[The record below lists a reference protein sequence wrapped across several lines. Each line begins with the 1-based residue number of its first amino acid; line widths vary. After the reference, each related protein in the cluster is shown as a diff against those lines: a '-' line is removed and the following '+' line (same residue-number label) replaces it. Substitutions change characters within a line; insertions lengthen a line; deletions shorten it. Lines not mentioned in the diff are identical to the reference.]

1 MNYEVVRNKESRH
14 RWKDQSRRVW
24 YYIHW
29 KEAEKMQIDLA
40 KVFADIG
47 NEKENNG
54 SDLNSNGRILLLQDK
69 KEQLA
74 SSEMVLGY
82 IPCRDTEGNLG
93 YVRILKRKKR
103 KVIWFFLL
111 FLLLLL
117 IGGGTWWLLN
127 RKPKVD
133 LDESAI
139 SYQMPNGMKNEN
151 SSEIMIPVFSSLVM
165 QSGSN
170 KVAAGLVNPEGNP
183 CYFQYRVYLKEGEK
197 LLYESKWLE
206 PGTAIMEFEIKE
218 ELKTGE
224 YPIIIDI
231 KTGSLKDPEVEMNG
245 GEVDAVLQVE

>member
-1 MNYEVVRNKESRH
+1 MNYEVVKNKESKH
-14 RWKDQSRRVW
+14 RWKDQNWTVW

-29 KEAEKMQIDLA
+29 KEAEQMQIDLG

-54 SDLNSNGRILLLQDK
+54 SDLTCNGRTLLLK
-69 KEQLA
+69 EKREQLT
-74 SSEMVLGY
+74 SSEKVLGY
-82 IPCRDTEGNLG
+82 IPCRDAEGNFG
-93 YVRILKRKKR
+93 YVRILKKKR
-103 KVIWFFLL
+103 KVVW
-111 FLLLLL
+111 LLLLLLLCIL
-117 IGGGTWWLLN
+117 IGGGTWWFSN

-133 LDESAI
+133 LDESTIA
-139 SYQMPNGMKNEN
+139 YQMPNGLKNEN
-151 SSEIMIPVFSSLVM
+151 SSEIMIPVFSKLIM

-170 KVAAGLVNPEGNP
+170 KVTAGLANPEGNP
-183 CYFQYRVYLKEGEK
+183 CYFQYKIRLKEEEK

-224 YPIIIDI
+224 YPIIIEI

-245 GEVDAVLQVE
+245 GEIDAILQVE

>member
-1 MNYEVVRNKESRH
+1 MN
-14 RWKDQSRRVW
+14 
-24 YYIHW
+24 
-29 KEAEKMQIDLA
+29 
-40 KVFADIG
+40 G

-69 KEQLA
+69 KEQLS
-74 SSEMVLGY
+74 SSEAVLGY
-82 IPCRDTEGNLG
+82 IPCRDTEGNFG

-165 QSGSN
+165 KS
-170 KVAAGLVNPEGNP
+170 
-183 CYFQYRVYLKEGEK
+183 
-197 LLYESKWLE
+197 
-206 PGTAIMEFEIKE
+206 
-218 ELKTGE
+218 GE
-224 YPIIIDI
+224 YPIIINI

>member
-14 RWKDQSRRVW
+14 RWKDHSRRVW
-24 YYIHW
+24 YYIHL
-29 KEAEKMQIDLA
+29 KEAEKMQIDLT

-69 KEQLA
+69 KEQLS
-74 SSEMVLGY
+74 SSETVLVY
-82 IPCRDTEGNLG
+82 IPCRDTEGNFG

-165 QSGSN
+165 KS
-170 KVAAGLVNPEGNP
+170 
-183 CYFQYRVYLKEGEK
+183 
-197 LLYESKWLE
+197 
-206 PGTAIMEFEIKE
+206 
-218 ELKTGE
+218 GE
-224 YPIIIDI
+224 YPIIINI